1 MADATRDPLK
11 PGRLPSSGFE
21 TWTDLGFTPAVLAL
35 AQAAAAFEHPL
46 LVVTESTEAADQW
59 IDEWRF
65 FASGTD
71 LPILRLPDWET
82 LPFDVFSPHED
93 IVSERLRTLHR
104 LPGLRR
110 GLVVVPVATLMQRL
124 PPRQWLQ
131 GECLALTV
139 GQRLDRLDLRQNL
152 ADAGYQSVQQ
162 VLTHGEFA
170 VRGEILDVFPMGAML
185 PVRVEFLDDEV
196 DSLRHFD
203 PETQR
208 STERIE
214 RLDVLPSHEF
224 PLNAESIKAFR
235 GRYRTRFSGDPT
247 RHAIYRDVSEGLA
260 PAGVESYLPLFFEQ
274 LDTLF
279 EYCPEA
285 RVVQFGDIAGAAGRF
300 AAEVLA
306 RFDQLGHQADRPL
319 LPPGELYLDE
329 NTLAAALAGRSG
341 IGLGPAAAPLPSGRG
356 RSVAFNRATLPEL
369 GIQQGR
375 PEPAERL
382 RSFLDGR
389 ERVLLTAESA
399 GRREALLT
407 LLREQQITAEPVE
420 DWPSFVAAA
429 EIPAMLTVATLSE
442 GFLLPGNLAVVPE
455 NALFGERALQSRRRA
470 KPTRDAD
477 AIIQNLN
484 DLHIGAPVVHEENGV
499 GRYLGLQTLT
509 INGQPA
515 EFLTLEYADEA
526 RLYVPVSSLH
536 LISRYTGADGEHAPL
551 HRLGSEQW
559 TRARRKAAE
568 KARDVAAELL
578 EIHARRAA
586 REGTAFAVETP
597 EYHAFAAAFPF
608 EETADQAQAIDAVLA
623 DMAAGTPMDRVV
635 CGDVGFGKTEV
646 AMRAAFVAVQNNRQ
660 VAVLVPTTLLAQQ
673 HGQNFSDRFADW
685 PVRVEALSRFR
696 STKDQTSVLQ
706 GMADGT
712 VDIVIGTHKLLQ
724 SGLEFRNLGLVIVD
738 EEQRFGV
745 RHKESLKKLRA
756 EVDMLTL
763 TATPIPRT
771 LNMALAGLRDLSI
784 IATPPRARLA
794 IKTFVNEWNDAIIQ
808 EACLREM
815 RRGGQ
820 VYFLHN
826 EVETITRTAER
837 LQDLLPG
844 ARIGI
849 AHGQMRE
856 RDLEQ
861 VMLDFYHRRFN
872 VLVCTTIIETGI
884 DVPTANTI
892 IMNRADKLGLS
903 QMHQLRGRVGRSHH
917 RAYAYLLTP
926 PPKAMT
932 ADARKRLEAIAS
944 LEDLGVGFAL
954 ASHDLEIRG
963 AGELLGAEQ
972 SGQITEVGF
981 SLYNDLLNRA
991 VNALR
996 AGHLPE
1002 LDVSPDA
1009 VTEVELGLPALLPE
1023 PYVPDVHT
1031 RLILYKRLASAPDAP
1046 ALRDL
1051 EVELIDR
1058 FGLLPEPARALMA
1071 ATRLRLKLAPLRIRK
1086 LELGPAGGR
1095 FVFGSNPNIDV
1106 NALIRLVQ
1114 SDPKAYKLDGDK
1126 AFRFFA
1132 DCTTLQARVSLV
1144 ERLLNQL
1151 ALERKAA

>member
-1 MADATRDPLK
+1 MPEALRNPLK

-21 TWTDLGFTPAVLAL
+21 TWAELGFTPAVLAL
-35 AQAAAAFEHPL
+35 AQAARDFAHPL
-46 LVVTESTEAADQW
+46 LVITESTEAADQW
-59 IDEWRF
+59 IAEWQF
-65 FASGTD
+65 FAAATD

-104 LPGLRR
+104 LPALTR

-131 GECLALTV
+131 GECLALQV
-139 GQRLDRLDLRQNL
+139 GQHLDRIGLRQSL
-152 ADAGYQSVQQ
+152 ADAGYQGVLQ
-162 VLTHGEFA
+162 VLSHGEFA
-170 VRGEILDVFPMGAML
+170 VRGEILDIFPMGGEL
-185 PVRVEFLDDEV
+185 PVRVEFLDDEI
-196 DSLRHFD
+196 DSLRLFD

-208 STERIE
+208 SSDRID
-214 RLDVLPSHEF
+214 RLDILPSHEF
-224 PLNAESIKAFR
+224 PLNAEAIKAFR
-235 GRYRTRFSGDPT
+235 GRYRARFAGDPA
-247 RHAIYRDVSEGLA
+247 RHGIYRDVSEGLA
-260 PAGVESYLPLFFEQ
+260 PPGVESYLPLFFEG

-279 EYCPEA
+279 DYCPEA
-285 RVVQFGDIAGAAGRF
+285 RIVQFGDIAGAARRF
-300 AAEVLA
+300 AEEVVS
-306 RFDQLGHQADRPL
+306 RYEQLGHQAERPL
-319 LPPGELYLDE
+319 LPPPALYLDE
-329 NTLAAALAGRSG
+329 AALSAGLSRHSG
-341 IGLGPAAAPLPSGRG
+341 IALGPAANPLPPGRG
-356 RSVAFNRATLPEL
+356 HPVAFAQQPLPPL
-369 GIQQGR
+369 DMQPGR
-375 PEPAERL
+375 PDPAERL
-382 RSFLDGR
+382 RAFLEGPQ
-389 ERVLLTAESA
+389 RVLLTAESA
-399 GRREALLT
+399 GRREALGT
-407 LLREQQITAEPVE
+407 LLREQALPAEPAE
-420 DWPSFVAAA
+420 DWAAFQVGTA
-429 EIPAMLTVATLSE
+429 KTMLTVASLSE
-442 GFLLPGNLAVVPE
+442 GLLLSDTLAVIPE
-455 NALFGERALQSRRRA
+455 TALFGERAQQSRRRM

-477 AIIQNLN
+477 AVIQNLN

-509 INGQPA
+509 IGDQPA
-515 EFLTLEYADEA
+515 EFLALEYADA
-526 RLYVPVSSLH
+526 AKLYVPVSSLH
-536 LISRYTGADGEHAPL
+536 LISRYTGADSEHAPL

-559 TRARRKAAE
+559 SRARRKAAE
-568 KARDVAAELL
+568 RARDVAAELL
-578 EIHARRAA
+578 EIYARRAA
-586 REGTAFAVETP
+586 REGHAFAIGTP
-597 EYHAFAAAFPF
+597 DYHAFAAAFPF
-608 EETADQAQAIDAVLA
+608 EETPDQAQAIDAVLA
-623 DMAAGTPMDRVV
+623 DMAATQPMDRVV

-646 AMRAAFVAVQNNRQ
+646 AMRAAFVAVENQRQ
-660 VAVLVPTTLLAQQ
+660 VVVLVPTTLLAQQ
-673 HGQNFSDRFADW
+673 HHQNFSDRFADW
-685 PVRVEALSRFR
+685 PVRIESLSRFR
-696 STKDQTSVLQ
+696 SAKDQATVLQ
-706 GMADGT
+706 GLDEGK

-724 SGLEFRNLGLVIVD
+724 SGLQFSNLGLVIVD

-756 EVDMLTL
+756 EVDLLTL

-794 IKTFVNEWNDAIIQ
+794 IKTFVHEWNDAIIQ
-808 EACLREM
+808 EACLREI

-826 EVETITRTAER
+826 EVDSIARTSER

-856 RDLEQ
+856 RELEQ

-892 IMNRADKLGLS
+892 IMNRADRLGLA

-926 PPKAMT
+926 PPKTMT
-932 ADARKRLEAIAS
+932 RDAHKRLEAIAA
-944 LEDLGVGFAL
+944 LEDLGVGFTL

-981 SLYNDLLNRA
+981 SMYNDLLNRA
-991 VNALR
+991 VQALR
-996 AGHLPE
+996 SGHLPE
-1002 LDVSPDA
+1002 LDGADTRS
-1009 VTEVELGLPALLPE
+1009 TEVELGLSALLPE
-1023 PYVPDVHT
+1023 TYVPDVHT
-1031 RLILYKRLASAPDAP
+1031 RLILYKRLASAPDGA
-1046 ALRDL
+1046 ALREL
-1051 EVELIDR
+1051 EVEFIDR

-1071 ATRLRLKLAPLRIRK
+1071 ATRLRLKLVPLGIRK

-1095 FVFGSNPNIDV
+1095 FLFRPEPNIDV
-1106 NALIRLVQ
+1106 GALIRLVQ

-1132 DCTTLQARVSLV
+1132 EMPTLEARVQWV
-1144 ERLLNQL
+1144 ERLLGQIGT
-1151 ALERKAA
+1151 ERHAA

>member
-1 MADATRDPLK
+1 MADAVRDPLT

-21 TWTDLGFTPAVLAL
+21 TWAGLGFTASVLAL
-35 AQAAAAFEHPL
+35 ARAVPELAQPL
-46 LVVTESTEAADQW
+46 LVITESTEAADQW
-59 IDEWRF
+59 IAEWAF
-65 FASGTD
+65 FGADLD
-71 LPILRLPDWET
+71 LPVLRLPDWET

-93 IVSERLRTLHR
+93 IVSERLRTLYR
-104 LPGLRR
+104 LPALKR
-110 GLVVVPVATLMQRL
+110 GIVVVPVATLMQRL
-124 PPRQWLQ
+124 APRAWLQ
-131 GECLALTV
+131 GECLVLKV
-139 GQRLDRLDLRQNL
+139 GQRLDRMALRESL
-152 ADAGYQSVQQ
+152 GSAGYQPVQQ

-170 VRGEILDVFPMGAML
+170 MRGEILDIYPMGAEQ
-185 PVRVEFLDDEV
+185 PVRVEFLDEEV

-203 PETQR
+203 PESQR
-208 STERIE
+208 STTRVD
-214 RLDVLPSHEF
+214 RLEVLPGHEF
-224 PLNAESIKAFR
+224 PLNPESIKAFR
-235 GRYRTRFSGDPT
+235 GRYRARFAGDPA
-247 RHAIYRDVSEGLA
+247 RHTVYRDVSDGLA
-260 PAGVESYLPLFFEQ
+260 PAGVESYLPLFFDG

-279 EYCPEA
+279 DYCPGA
-285 RVVQFGDIAGAAGRF
+285 LVAHFGDIAGAAQRF
-300 AAEVLA
+300 ASEVTD
-306 RFDQLGHQADRPL
+306 RYEQLRHQVDRPL
-319 LPPGELYLDE
+319 LPPSDLYLDE
-329 NTLAAALAGRSG
+329 GELTRALGARSG
-341 IGLGPAAAPLPSGRG
+341 LALGPNPAPLPPGRG
-356 RSVAFNRATLPEL
+356 RVLPFRREPL
-369 GIQQGR
+369 PDLSLQHGR
-375 PEPAERL
+375 PDAAERL
-382 RSFLDGR
+382 RTFTGAPLR
-389 ERVLLTAESA
+389 LLLTAESA
-399 GRREALLT
+399 GRREALAT
-407 LLREQQITAEPVE
+407 LLREQ
-420 DWPSFVAAA
+420 
-429 EIPAMLTVATLSE
+429 EIPAGLAEGWSAFLSGQARAMLTVANLSE
-442 GFLLPGNLAVVPE
+442 GFLLPGGVAVVPE
-455 NALFGERALQSRRRA
+455 SALFGVRAQQSRRRG

-477 AIIQNLN
+477 AVIQNLN
-484 DLHIGAPVVHEENGV
+484 DLHIGSPVVHEENGV

-515 EFLTLEYADEA
+515 EFLALEYAEGA
-526 RLYVPVSSLH
+526 KLYVPVSSLH
-536 LISRYTGADGEHAPL
+536 LISRYTGADSDHAPL

-559 TRARRKAAE
+559 ARARRKAAE

-586 REGTAFAVETP
+586 RKGTSFQVETP

-623 DMAAGTPMDRVV
+623 DMAASRPMDRVV

-646 AMRAAFVAVQNNRQ
+646 AMRAAFVAVQNHRQ
-660 VAVLVPTTLLAQQ
+660 AVVLVPTTLLAQQ
-673 HGQNFSDRFADW
+673 HHQNFSDRFADW
-685 PVRVEALSRFR
+685 PVRIESLSRFR
-696 STKDQTSVLQ
+696 NPREQQAVLQ
-706 GMADGT
+706 GLAAGQ

-745 RHKESLKKLRA
+745 RHKEALKKLRA

-784 IATPPRARLA
+784 IATPPRERLA
-794 IKTFVNEWNDAIIQ
+794 IKTFVSEWNDAIIQ

-826 EVETITRTAER
+826 EVETIGRTAER

-856 RDLEQ
+856 RELEQ

-892 IMNRADKLGLS
+892 VMNRADKLGLA

-926 PPKAMT
+926 PPKTMT

-944 LEDLGVGFAL
+944 LEDLGVGFTL

-972 SGQITEVGF
+972 SGQIHEVGF
-981 SLYNDLLNRA
+981 ALYNDLLNRA

-996 AGHLPE
+996 SGHLPE
-1002 LDVSPDA
+1002 LDMTGSA

-1023 PYVPDVHT
+1023 AYVPDVHT
-1031 RLILYKRLASAPDAP
+1031 RLILYKRLASAPDDEAV
-1046 ALRDL
+1046 RDL
-1051 EVELIDR
+1051 EIELIDR

-1071 ATRLRLKLAPLRIRK
+1071 ATRLRLKLAPLGIRK

-1095 FVFGSNPNIDV
+1095 FLFGPAPNIDV
-1106 NALIRLVQ
+1106 GALIRLVQ
-1114 SDPKAYKLDGDK
+1114 ADPKAYRLDGEK
-1126 AFRFFA
+1126 AFRFHA
-1132 DCTTLQARVSLV
+1132 EMLNLQARVQTV
-1144 ERLLNQL
+1144 ERLLNVIAAQ
-1151 ALERKAA
+1151 RKAA

>member
-1 MADATRDPLK
+1 MPEAARDPLN

-21 TWTDLGFTPAVLAL
+21 TWADLGFSPSVLAL
-35 AQAAAAFEHPL
+35 ARAIPAFPRPL

-59 IDEWRF
+59 IAEWQF
-65 FASGTD
+65 FASSHD
-71 LPILRLPDWET
+71 LPILQLPDWET
-82 LPFDVFSPHED
+82 LPFDVFSPHEE
-93 IVSERLRTLHR
+93 IVSERLRTLYR
-104 LPGLRR
+104 LPSLKR
-110 GLVVVPVATLMQRL
+110 GIVVVPVATLMQRVT
-124 PPRQWLQ
+124 PRQWLLGQ
-131 GECLALTV
+131 CLALTA
-139 GQRLDRLDLRQNL
+139 GQDLDRGRLRESL
-152 ADAGYQSVQQ
+152 ADAGYQSVHQ

-170 VRGEILDVFPMGAML
+170 LRGEILDVFPMGAEA
-185 PVRVEFLDDEV
+185 PVRVEFLDDEI

-208 STERIE
+208 STAKVE
-214 RLDVLPSHEF
+214 RLEILPSHEF
-224 PLNAESIKAFR
+224 PLNPEAIKAFR
-235 GRYRTRFSGDPT
+235 GRYRARFAGDPS
-247 RHAIYRDVSEGLA
+247 RHAVYRDVSEGIA
-260 PAGVESYLPLFFEQ
+260 SAGIESYLPLFFDG

-279 EYCPEA
+279 DYCPDA
-285 RVVQFGDIAGAAGRF
+285 GVVQFGDIAGAASRF
-300 AAEVLA
+300 TAEVLS
-306 RFDQLGHQADRPL
+306 RYEQLGHQVERPL
-319 LPPGELYLDE
+319 LAPDELYLDE
-329 NTLAAALAGRSG
+329 AALQQSLAHLPGVAT
-341 IGLGPAAAPLPSGRG
+341 GPDPAPLPAGRG
-356 RSVAFNRATLPEL
+356 RSLAFRRAPLPDL
-369 GIQQGR
+369 GIRQGR
-375 PEPAERL
+375 PDPAGHLKAFVSEQP
-382 RSFLDGR
+382 
-389 ERVLLTAESA
+389 RVLLTAESA
-399 GRREALLT
+399 GRREALAT
-407 LLREQQITAEPVE
+407 LLREQEIATVAVD
-420 DWPSFVAAA
+420 DWPGFLDASAPV
-429 EIPAMLTVATLSE
+429 MLTVASLSE
-442 GFLLPGNLAVVPE
+442 GFRLPESIAVVPE
-455 NALFGERALQSRRRA
+455 SALFGERAQQSRRRA

-477 AIIQNLN
+477 AVIQNLS
-484 DLHIGAPVVHEENGV
+484 DLHVGAPVVHEENGI

-509 INGQPA
+509 ISGQPA
-515 EFLTLEYADEA
+515 EFLALEYADA
-526 RLYVPVSSLH
+526 AKLYVPVSSLH
-536 LISRYTGADGEHAPL
+536 LISRYTGADSEHAPL

-568 KARDVAAELL
+568 KAHDVAAELL

-586 REGTAFAVETP
+586 RAGTSFEVETP
-597 EYHAFAAAFPF
+597 DYHAFAAAFPF

-623 DMAAGTPMDRVV
+623 DMAASQPMDRVV

-646 AMRAAFVAVQNNRQ
+646 AMRAAFVAVQNQRQ

-673 HGQNFSDRFADW
+673 HHQNFSDRFADW
-685 PVRVEALSRFR
+685 PVRVESLSRFR
-696 STKDQTSVLQ
+696 SARDQAAVLQ
-706 GMADGT
+706 GLAEGR

-724 SGLEFRNLGLVIVD
+724 GGLDFRNLGLIIVD

-745 RHKESLKKLRA
+745 RHKEALKKLRA

-784 IATPPRARLA
+784 IATPPRERLA
-794 IKTFVNEWNDAIIQ
+794 IKTFVHEWNDAIIQ

-826 EVETITRTAER
+826 EVETIARTGER
-837 LQDLLPG
+837 LQELLPG

-856 RDLEQ
+856 RELEQ

-892 IMNRADKLGLS
+892 VMNRADRLGLA

-926 PPKAMT
+926 PAKAMT

-981 SLYNDLLNRA
+981 ALYNDLLNRA

-996 AGHLPE
+996 SGQMPE
-1002 LDVSPDA
+1002 LDNAGAS

-1023 PYVPDVHT
+1023 DYVPDVHT
-1031 RLILYKRLASAPDAP
+1031 RLILYKRLASAPDSS

-1051 EVELIDR
+1051 EIELIDR
-1058 FGLLPEPARALMA
+1058 FGLLPDPARALMA
-1071 ATRLRLKLAPLRIRK
+1071 ATRLRLQLASLGVRK

-1095 FVFGSNPNIDV
+1095 LLFGPDPEIDV
-1106 NALIRLVQ
+1106 AALIRLVQ
-1114 SDPKAYKLDGDK
+1114 SDPRAYRLDGQT
-1126 AFRFFA
+1126 AFRFNA
-1132 DCTTLQARVSLV
+1132 EMPDLERRVQAV
-1144 ERLLNQL
+1144 EHLLNEI
-1151 ALERKAA
+1151 ATERKAA

>member
-21 TWTDLGFTPAVLAL
+21 IWTDLGFTPAVLAL
-35 AQAAAAFEHPL
+35 ARAAAAFEHPL

-59 IDEWRF
+59 IAEWDF
-65 FASGTD
+65 FAAGSD
-71 LPILRLPDWET
+71 LPVLRLPDWET

-131 GECLALTV
+131 GECLSLTV

-152 ADAGYQSVQQ
+152 SEAGYQSVHQ

-170 VRGEILDVFPMGAML
+170 IRGEILDVFPMGAQL
-185 PVRVEFLDDEV
+185 PVRVEFLDDDV
-196 DSLRHFD
+196 DSLRYFD

-300 AAEVLA
+300 ATEVLT
-306 RFDQLGHQADRPL
+306 RYDQLGHQADRPL

-329 NTLAAALAGRSG
+329 NALVEALAERSG
-341 IGLGPAAAPLPSGRG
+341 IGLGPAATPLPAGRG
-356 RSVAFNRATLPEL
+356 RNVAFRHASLPEL
-369 GIQQGR
+369 SIQQGR

-382 RSFLDGR
+382 RGFLDGN

-407 LLREQQITAEPVE
+407 LLREQRINTEPVE
-420 DWPSFVAAA
+420 DWPSFLAATPV
-429 EIPAMLTVATLSE
+429 PAMLTVATLSE
-442 GFLLPGNLAVVPE
+442 GFLIPGHLAVVPE
-455 NALFGERALQSRRRA
+455 TALFGERALQSRRRA

-509 INGQPA
+509 ISGHPA

-526 RLYVPVSSLH
+526 KLYVPVSSLH
-536 LISRYTGADGEHAPL
+536 LISRYTGADSEHAPL

-586 REGTAFAVETP
+586 REGTSFAVETP

-623 DMAAGTPMDRVV
+623 DMAASTPMDRVV

-696 STKDQTSVLQ
+696 SAKDQASVLE
-706 GMADGT
+706 GMADGK

-724 SGLEFRNLGLVIVD
+724 GGLEFHNLGLVIVD

-826 EVETITRTAER
+826 EVDTIARTAER
-837 LQDLLPG
+837 LQILLPG

-932 ADARKRLEAIAS
+932 ADARKRLDAIAS

-996 AGHLPE
+996 SGHLPE
-1002 LDVSPDA
+1002 LEASADA
-1009 VTEVELGLPALLPE
+1009 ANEVELGLPALLPE
-1023 PYVPDVHT
+1023 TYVPDVHT
-1031 RLILYKRLASAPDAP
+1031 RLILYKRLASAPDTA

-1071 ATRLRLKLAPLRIRK
+1071 ATRLRLRLAPLRIRK

-1095 FVFGSNPNIDV
+1095 FLFAPAPNIDV

-1132 DCTTLQARVSLV
+1132 ECRTLEARVSLV